1 MTFKK
6 TTKPTFT
13 SRVTVLTPN
22 DKGGH
27 DKSQFDAVF
36 KYVGNAAELEEL
48 RNLPTRDVME
58 KVLLGWKEFV
68 DEQGAEVDFNAAEVQ
83 ALLSIPQALYG
94 LMEAFWSNV
103 VKASIK
109 NS

>member
-1 MTFKK
+1 MAFKK
-6 TTKPTFT
+6 SAKPTFT
-13 SRVTVLTPN
+13 SRVTVNMPN

-36 KYVGNAAELEEL
+36 KYIGNSAELEEL
-48 RNLPTRDVME
+48 RNLPAREVME
-58 KVLLGWKEFV
+58 RVLLGWKEFV
-68 DEQGAEVDFNAAEVQ
+68 DEQGAPVDFNEAEVQ

-109 NS
+109 N

>member
-13 SRVTVLTPN
+13 SRVTVMLPN

-36 KYVGNAAELEEL
+36 KFIGNATELEEL
-48 RNLPTRDVME
+48 RTLPTREVME
-58 KVLLGWKEFV
+58 RVLLGWNEFV
-68 DEQGAEVDFNAAEVQ
+68 DEQGAPVDYNAAEVQ

-109 NS
+109 N